1 MATEKT
7 PRTEAPAVPDQV
19 KLKAVQAERLAS
31 ISGVDAKSL
40 TGLTVA
46 QISDK
51 FRFQIDPRLLFF
63 RKVCGTV
70 VKKDPVTGNNLRD

>member
-1 MATEKT
+1 MATEKP
-7 PRTEAPAVPDQV
+7 PRTEAPVVPDQV

-46 QISDK
+46 QIQNS
-51 FRFQIDPRLLFF
+51 
-63 RKVCGTV
+63 
-70 VKKDPVTGNNLRD
+70 